1 MVNHKYI
8 YGIIA
13 LIIAVCIIMFAQPV
27 YRPHPTV
34 APVSEFHPEAL
45 AIRDRLYAKS
55 NEYNALEKRISE
67 LQKEL
72 ADIEVRKHS
81 LSVAAAGYDAVL
93 CTDYQ
98 LKYARPTS
106 VALSGALI
114 KGCTADFQ

>member
-1 MVNHKYI
+1 MINHKYI
-8 YGIIA
+8 YGILA
-13 LIIAVCIIMFAQPV
+13 LILVVCVIMFAQPV
-27 YRPHPTV
+27 HRSQPKAT
-34 APVSEFHPEAL
+34 PVSEFSPEVL

-55 NEYNALEKRISE
+55 TEYNALEKRLAD

-72 ADIEVRKHS
+72 ADIDARKQV
-81 LSVAAAGYDAVL
+81 LSTAAAGYDTVL

-98 LKYARPTS
+98 LKYLRPTS